1 MAKRTVT
8 DFQLADALKKAG
20 GIKSD
25 AAKLVKLTRQTVQ
38 ERVEKTPMLQE
49 AVRQAEEELLDIA
62 ESQLKK
68 SVRRGD
74 KDMVRFQLQQKG
86 RKRGYGNSVQVGID
100 DAQASAIVAGLGG
113 DPEAYRAA
121 LIRLG
126 VAASEIP

>member
-100 DAQASAIVAGLGG
+100 DAQAAAIVAGLGG